1 MSTEN
6 ASEDSK
12 VPTEE
17 DMEATVAETE
27 KDTEPEPEPHAHVI
41 EPPAEKGHKHSSSSS
56 SLHNAKGWDGK
67 LRVEKRAV
75 LVNPEVLDGSGS
87 HQSDAEDS
95 DDDAVPVDQ
104 IEADEGALLFSEF
117 GTRA

>member
-6 ASEDSK
+6 GSDDTKAT
-12 VPTEE
+12 TEE
-17 DMEATVAETE
+17 EMAVPGAETE
-27 KDTEPEPEPHAHVI
+27 PRAHVI

-67 LRVEKRAV
+67 LRVEKKAV
-75 LVNPEVLDGSGS
+75 LVNPEVLDGS
-87 HQSDAEDS
+87 HQSDPEDS
-95 DDDAVPVDQ
+95 DDDAMPVDQ
-104 IEADEGALLFSEF
+104 IEADEGGLYSVV

>member
-1 MSTEN
+1 MATEN
-6 ASEDSK
+6 GAEDTK
-12 VPTEE
+12 VPAEE
-17 DMEATVAETE
+17 EVAAPVAET
-27 KDTEPEPEPHAHVI
+27 EPHAHVI

-67 LRVEKRAV
+67 LRVEKKAV
-75 LVNPEVLDGSGS
+75 LVNPEALDGT

-104 IEADEGALLFSEF
+104 IEADEGAIFSVCS
-117 GTRA
+117 TRA